1 MKEEK
6 ENLIA
11 SKLKD
16 EEEEQQVKKLLQKI
30 K

>member
-1 MKEEK
+1 MIEEK